1 MPFSTEIPES
11 RTLRNE
17 RTALYNTS
25 EGDNYNESV
34 ERRNPIVSRAPEVFE
49 RPIAVNGVTGGIGS
63 ALAERLAQEGA
74 SLILMVRDVHKGEA
88 FASTL
93 GERYGTHSVVI
104 QFDYDHP
111 DTLKESLSV
120 LKTSETRLFFNVAG
134 IYHQAPDLSSGLER
148 TYLINYVEPVRFI
161 SSLLEQSPKTRIVA
175 VSSLTAILRKTK
187 GLRKSIDWK
196 RPAESMNGAGGRT
209 SSYALSKSLL
219 ISALVAL
226 QGQGADIRFAHPGV
240 SCTNLFNPKN
250 KAYPSWFYKVA
261 PPIMRKIFMS
271 PAKACLS
278 VYEAGISEFD
288 YKASWLGP
296 RGLFHAW
303 GKPGETK
310 LPKWLRENSEE
321 ALSFALSWEG
331 E

>member
-1 MPFSTEIPES
+1 MES
-11 RTLRNE
+11 
-17 RTALYNTS
+17 
-25 EGDNYNESV
+25 
-34 ERRNPIVSRAPEVFE
+34 RNPIVSQAPEAFE
-49 RPIAVNGVTGGIGS
+49 RPVAVNGATGGIGS

-93 GERYGTHSVVI
+93 KERYGTECLVV
-104 QFDYDHP
+104 QFDYDRP
-111 DTLKESLSV
+111 DTLRESISV

-134 IYHQAPDLSSGLER
+134 IYHQEPDLSSGLER

-161 SSLLEQSPKTRIVA
+161 SSLLEQSPKTRIVS
-175 VSSLTAILRKTK
+175 VSSLTATLRKTRK
-187 GLRKSIDWK
+187 MRKSIDWK
-196 RPAESMNGAGGRT
+196 MPAESMNGAGGRT
-209 SSYALSKSLL
+209 TSYALSKSLL
-219 ISALVAL
+219 MSALIAL

-240 SCTNLFNPKN
+240 SCTNLFDPKN

-278 VYEAGISEFD
+278 VYEAGIRDFD
-288 YKASWLGP
+288 YKADWLGP

-310 LPKWLRENSEE
+310 LPQWLHDNAEE
-321 ALSFALSWEG
+321 ALSFALSWE
-331 E
+331 EE